1 MPRDLGLP
9 TVARHVERWACFAW
23 FAALP
28 NSNSLEA
35 ISFSVWLA
43 SSVSLLPTRRSA
55 VASLLRST
63 PFVLFASMCLLR
75 FASVAWSDA
84 EVQPLSQLSRFLLL
98 PLMLVPLVGS
108 WPLLIGG
115 FIGGACA
122 GAIILIVR
130 NVRLEETRTY
140 VELITHG
147 KDIGMMCAC
156 FAQAFGVVICLGP
169 VLWCRHVALQLLAAA
184 LALTGMILCG
194 QRTAILATTAGL
206 VAYLLMLIAS
216 GAIRSHQ
223 RRQHAVSAGIALAAV
238 LVLLV
243 SNPRTRDWVARRFAP
258 LDQQAGLLADGGL
271 AADRG
276 PLLRAAFIIWRDHPL
291 LGAGAGSF
299 QPEVASLCKESPD
312 RLGLTPERASGF
324 STLTTSHNGLG
335 DELACRG
342 ALGGLIYVSL
352 VASIVWAALRR
363 PSSLALGVAIAVW
376 LAFSLTDA
384 VTLRGTH
391 LAILAVI
398 VTAAAAV
405 NVQRRHHVTGDGPA
419 VMDPA

>member
-1 MPRDLGLP
+1 MPRDLGFQS
-9 TVARHVERWACFAW
+9 VARHVERWACFAW

-43 SSVSLLPTRRSA
+43 ASASLLPTRRSA

-84 EVQPLSQLSRFLLL
+84 EVRPLSQLSRFLLL
-98 PLMLVPLVGS
+98 PLMLGPLVGS
-108 WPLLIGG
+108 WPLLLGG
-115 FIGGACA
+115 FIGGTCTCA
-122 GAIILIVR
+122 VVLIAR

-156 FAQAFGVVICLGP
+156 FAQAFGVLLCLGP
-169 VLWCRHVALQLLAAA
+169 ALWCRHAAMRLLAFGLIVA
-184 LALTGMILCG
+184 GMLLCG

-216 GAIRSHQ
+216 GAIWSHQ
-223 RRQHAVSAGIALAAV
+223 RRRHAVSAGIALAAV

-276 PLLRAAFIIWRDHPL
+276 PLLRAAFIIWSNHPL
-291 LGAGAGSF
+291 LGAGADSF
-299 QPEVASLCKESPD
+299 QPEFASLCKESPE

-342 ALGGLIYVSL
+342 VLGGLIYVSL
-352 VASIVWAALRR
+352 VASIVWATLRR
-363 PSSLALGVAIAVW
+363 PSSLALGVAMAIW

-398 VTAAAAV
+398 VTAAAAL
-405 NVQRRHHVTGDGPA
+405 NAQQRHGVAGDCDA

>member
-1 MPRDLGLP
+1 MPRAPGFQAA
-9 TVARHVERWACFAW
+9 ARHVERWACFAW

-43 SSVSLLPTRRSA
+43 ASVSLLPSRLNALASLVRSA
-55 VASLLRST
+55 

-98 PLMLVPLVGS
+98 PLMLGPLVGS
-108 WPLLIGG
+108 WPLLLGG

-122 GAIILIVR
+122 CAIILIVR
-130 NVRLEETRTY
+130 NVRFEGTRTY

-147 KDIGMMCAC
+147 KDIGMMCVC
-156 FAQAFGVVICLGP
+156 FVQAFGVVLCLAP
-169 VLWCRHVALQLLAAA
+169 ALWCRHAVMRLLAFG
-184 LALTGMILCG
+184 LTVAGVLLCG
-194 QRTAILATTAGL
+194 QRTAILGTTAGL
-206 VAYLLMLIAS
+206 AAYLLMLISRGSVPS
-216 GAIRSHQ
+216 GE
-223 RRQHAVSAGIALAAV
+223 RRRHGVSAGLALAAV

-243 SNPRTRDWVARRFAP
+243 SNPRTREWATRWAASF
-258 LDQQAGLLADGGL
+258 DQPATLLADKGL
-271 AADRG
+271 ADDRG
-276 PLLRAAFIIWRDHPL
+276 PLLRAAFIIWSDHPL

-299 QPEVASLCKESPD
+299 QPELASLCKQSPE

-342 ALGGLIYVSL
+342 VLGGLIYVSL
-352 VASIVWAALRR
+352 VASILWAALRR
-363 PSSLALGVAIAVW
+363 PGSVALGVSLAIW

-398 VTAAAAV
+398 VTAAATINA
-405 NVQRRHHVTGDGPA
+405 QRRRDVPGDGPVA
-419 VMDPA
+419 LDQA